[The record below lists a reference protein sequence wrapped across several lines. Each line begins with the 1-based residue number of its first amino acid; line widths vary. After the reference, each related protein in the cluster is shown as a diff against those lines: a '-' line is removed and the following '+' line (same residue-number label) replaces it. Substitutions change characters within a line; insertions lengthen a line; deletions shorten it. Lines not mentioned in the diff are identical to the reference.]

1 METPM
6 RTVLITGANRGIGLE
21 HARRY
26 AERGAHVFATARK
39 PEEADELAALA
50 KSHGD
55 RVEVLTYDAADENA
69 PAALK
74 DRLGD
79 RPLDLM
85 LANAGAMGTRR
96 QSFGDVDV
104 TAVLSLI
111 QVNAMAPLKLA
122 EALADNVAK
131 SERKTMAFQT
141 SLMGSIDDNGS
152 GGAYAYRLS
161 KVALNMVGKGIA
173 NDLRSRG
180 VIAVLLHP
188 GWVRTRMGG
197 AGGKLSVEECVEAQQ
212 KLLDTLTPAQSGRFF
227 NYDGR
232 ELPW

>member
-1 METPM
+1 M

-21 HARRY
+21 HARAY
-26 AERGAHVFATARK
+26 AERGARVFATARK
-39 PEEADELAALA
+39 PEEADDLAALA
-50 KSHGD
+50 K
-55 RVEVLTYDAADENA
+55 RNRQVEVLTYDAADDEA

-74 DRLGD
+74 DRIGAE
-79 RPLDLM
+79 PLDLM
-85 LANAGAMGTRR
+85 FANAGAMGTRR
-96 QSFGDVDV
+96 QSFGDID
-104 TAVLSLI
+104 TEAVLNLI
-111 QVNAMAPLKLA
+111 QVNALAPLKLA

-131 SERKTMAFQT
+131 SDRKVMAFQT

-161 KVALNMVGKGIA
+161 KVALNMVGKSVA
-173 NDLRSRG
+173 NDLRGRG

-197 AGGKLSVEECVEAQQ
+197 PSGKISVEECVEGQQ
-212 KLLDTLTPAQSGRFF
+212 RILDALTPAHSGRFF